1 MTPASANHLS
11 LEAPERVR
19 SIERRSLTIGVVAGL
34 ASLILAFVDKEKF
47 FHAYLLAYMAWL
59 GVSLGCMAFLMIYH
73 LTGGVWGTVVR
84 RPLEAGVRNIWFMA
98 ILFIP
103 IAGGMKYIY
112 FWLVPANVAANQ
124 HLVELT
130 HSYLTHS
137 GFLFRALIYF
147 VIWIGLG
154 WLLLSLS
161 ATQDKPPVRNL
172 SPRFRVISAPG
183 LIVYAFTITF
193 AVVDWVMS
201 LSAPWISTIYGFIF
215 IVGECLSA
223 MCFIVIVETLLIRYE
238 PFSALLKPKEIHDH
252 GKLMLTF
259 VMLWAYFS
267 FSQLLITWA
276 GNLPSEIVW
285 FTRRLYHGWQYVG
298 LFLVI
303 FHFAVPFA
311 LLLSRPLKRNPARLV
326 KVAIWLM
333 IARYV
338 DLFWYVEANF
348 KQSFFV
354 TLPDILLPI
363 ALGGLW
369 VWMYFRNLRQHPLM
383 AQYAHHTHALLEPA
397 HD

>member
-1 MTPASANHLS
+1 MTPANHLN
-11 LEAPERVR
+11 LEAPMGVR
-19 SIERRSLTIGVVAGL
+19 PIERRALTIGVVVGL
-34 ASLILAFVDKEKF
+34 ASLILAFAEPDKF
-47 FHAYLLAYMAWL
+47 FHAYLIAFMAWL
-59 GVSLGCMAFLMIYH
+59 GISLGCMVFLMIYH

-84 RPLEAGVRNIWFMA
+84 RSLEAGVRTIWFMA
-98 ILFIP
+98 VLFIP
-103 IAGGMKYIY
+103 IAAGMKHIY
-112 FWLVPANVAANQ
+112 FWLTPANVAANK
-124 HLVELT
+124 HLVDLT

-137 GFLFRALIYF
+137 GFILRAVIYF
-147 VIWIGLG
+147 VIWIGLS

-172 SPRFRVISAPG
+172 SPRFRVISGPG
-183 LIVYAFTITF
+183 LILYAFTVTF
-193 AVVDWVMS
+193 AVIDWVMS

-215 IVGECLSA
+215 IVGQCLAAIS
-223 MCFIVIVETLLIRYE
+223 FIVIVETVLIKYE
-238 PFSALLKPKEIHDH
+238 PFSKVLKPKEIHDH

-259 VMLWAYFS
+259 IMLWAYFS

-276 GNLPSEIVW
+276 GNLPSEITW

-298 LFLVI
+298 LFLVL

-311 LLLSRPLKRNPARLV
+311 LLLSRPLKRNPRRLV
-326 KVAIWLM
+326 KVAIWLI

-338 DLFWYVEANF
+338 DLFWCVEGNF

-369 VWMYFRNLRQHPLM
+369 VWMYFRNLRQAPLLPL
-383 AQYAHHTHALLEPA
+383 YAHHTQALLESV
-397 HD
+397 HE

>member
-1 MTPASANHLS
+1 MTASANHLN

-19 SIERRSLTIGVVAGL
+19 SIERRSLTIGVVVGV
-34 ASLILAFVDKEKF
+34 ASLILAFAETEKF
-47 FHAYLLAYMAWL
+47 LHAYLIAYMAWL

-84 RPLEAGVRNIWFMA
+84 RPLEAGVRNLWLMA

-103 IAGGMKYIY
+103 IAAGMKKIY
-112 FWLVPANVAANQ
+112 FWLTPANVASNK
-124 HLVELT
+124 HLVDLT
-130 HSYLTHS
+130 QSYLTHS
-137 GFLFRALIYF
+137 GFILRAVIYF
-147 VIWIGLG
+147 VIWLGLG

-172 SPRFRVISAPG
+172 SPRFRVIAGPG
-183 LIVYAFTITF
+183 LILYAFTITF
-193 AVVDWVMS
+193 AIIDWVMS

-223 MCFIVIVETLLIRYE
+223 ICFIVIVETLLIKYE
-238 PFSALLKPKEIHDH
+238 PFSAILKPKEIHDH

-276 GNLPSEIVW
+276 GNLPGEITW
-285 FTRRLYHGWQYVG
+285 FTRRMYHGWEYVG
-298 LFLVI
+298 LFLVL

-311 LLLSRPLKRNPARLV
+311 LLLSRPLKRNPNRLV

-338 DLFWYVEANF
+338 DLYWYIEANF

-363 ALGGLW
+363 AIGGLW
-369 VWMYFRNLRQHPLM
+369 VWLYFRNLRKHPLLT
-383 AQYAHHTHALLEPA
+383 QYAHHTHALLESA

>member
-1 MTPASANHLS
+1 MTPANHLN
-11 LEAPERVR
+11 LDAPMGVR
-19 SIERRSLTIGVVAGL
+19 SIERRALTIGVVAGL
-34 ASLILAFVDKEKF
+34 ASLVLAFVDKEKF
-47 FHAYLLAYMAWL
+47 FHAYLIAFMLWL
-59 GVSLGCMAFLMIYH
+59 GISLGCMVFLMIYH

-84 RPLEAGVRNIWFMA
+84 RPLEAGVRTIWFMA
-98 ILFIP
+98 VLFIP
-103 IAGGMKYIY
+103 IAAGMKYIY
-112 FWLVPANVAANQ
+112 FWLNPANVASNK

-137 GFLFRALIYF
+137 GFILRAVIYF
-147 VIWIGLG
+147 VIWIGLS

-172 SPRFRVISAPG
+172 SPRFRVISGPG
-183 LIVYAFTITF
+183 LILYAFTVTF
-193 AVVDWVMS
+193 AVIDWVMS

-215 IVGECLSA
+215 IVGECLAAIS
-223 MCFIVIVETLLIRYE
+223 FIVIVETILIKYE
-238 PFSALLKPKEIHDH
+238 PFSKVLKPKEIHDH

-259 VMLWAYFS
+259 IMLWAYFS

-276 GNLPSEIVW
+276 GNLPSEITW

-298 LFLVI
+298 LFLVL

-311 LLLSRPLKRNPARLV
+311 LLLSRPLKRNPRRLV
-326 KVAIWLM
+326 KVAIWLI

-338 DLFWYVEANF
+338 DLFWCVEGNF
-348 KQSFFV
+348 RQSFFV

-369 VWMYFRNLRQHPLM
+369 VWMYFRNLRQAPLLPL
-383 AQYAHHTHALLEPA
+383 YAHHTQTLLESV
-397 HD
+397 HE